1 MMNWMVTV
9 WLLIDVQRMT
19 VCEAFQ
25 NVNVGKK
32 EKKNLAAGIVP
43 AQIRSP
49 TMESALWIGA
59 HALLAGLACAT
70 DHIIFNVDVGGRLV
84 CVCEMCA
91 MCDVVYVTCV

>member
-1 MMNWMVTV
+1 M
-9 WLLIDVQRMT
+9 I

-25 NVNVGKK
+25 NVNVGEKK
-32 EKKNLAAGIVP
+32 KKNLAAGIVP

-49 TMESALWIGA
+49 AFPMMESALWIGA

-84 CVCEMCA
+84 CVGDV
-91 MCDVVYVTCV
+91 CDVMWCM